1 MKIPAP
7 TSVQI
12 GGKTLA
18 IKLVPN
24 LILTEGNCG
33 TCCMGAMTIEIDAG
47 LLPDT
52 KTETY
57 LHECF
62 EAINKVWM
70 ADSLSHDDI
79 DRLGEALFQ
88 VLCELG
94 IEINWD

>member
-1 MKIPAP
+1 VKIPAP

-12 GGKTLA
+12 GGK
-18 IKLVPN
+18 KLSVKIVPN

-33 TCCMGAMTIEIDAG
+33 SCCMGSLTIELDAG
-47 LLPDT
+47 LPPST

-88 VLCELG
+88 VLQELG
-94 IEINWD
+94 IEIDW